1 MMMTPLAPRRPY
13 RAVSAG
19 SFRIWI
25 EAMSLGLTPVR
36 YPLGPGS
43 ITTPSSTYNGVF
55 PLLMDEPPR
64 MRTAKPPSGP
74 RVTSTPGKR
83 PISTCSIDCPGAVA
97 LSPAVTIALGGEVA
111 GAGCAPAVGPF
122 RWAQAEPSPRNR
134 LHGSTA
140 RSEDVVSGVR
150 RGHPAA
156 QHTT

>member
-1 MMMTPLAPRRPY
+1 MMMTPLAPRSPY

-64 MRTAKPPSGP
+64 MRTAKPPSAA

-83 PISTCSIDCPGAVA
+83 PISTCSTDCPGAFA
-97 LSPAVTIALGGEVA
+97 MSSAVTGALGGEGA
-111 GAGCAPAVGPF
+111 GAGCAPAAGGVLLTGPGTPP
-122 RWAQAEPSPRNR
+122 RAQ
-134 LHGSTA
+134 
-140 RSEDVVSGVR
+140 
-150 RGHPAA
+150 RG
-156 QHTT
+156 

>member
-1 MMMTPLAPRRPY
+1 MMMTPLAPRTPY
-13 RAVSAG
+13 RAVPAG

-83 PISTCSIDCPGAVA
+83 PISTCSTDCPGALA
-97 LSPAVTIALGGEVA
+97 MSSDVTVELGAEV
-111 GAGCAPAVGPF
+111 VGDGDAAASGLF
-122 RWAQAEPSPRNR
+122 R
-134 LHGSTA
+134 
-140 RSEDVVSGVR
+140 
-150 RGHPAA
+150 
-156 QHTT
+156 